1 MLEDREN
8 QKKINGIGTLQE
20 TSLHAS
26 LKRWYSQPG
35 DSLEVVVDGFVI
47 DIVREN
53 LLIEIQTRNFSAIKR
68 KLKQLVEKYPL
79 RLVYPISL
87 EKWIVHV
94 AEDKVSVVRRRKS
107 PRHAHLEDL
116 FIELVRLPELAA
128 HNNFSLEALLIR
140 EEELRRKDGK
150 GSWRRK
156 GWSIYDRRLLDVV
169 DRRVFLSPTDFSALL
184 PVGLPAAFTSADLA
198 RGLGKPLYLAQKMA
212 YCLRK
217 MEAIQITGKVG
228 NSLVYSR
235 GQ

>member
-79 RLVYPISL
+79 RLVHPISL
-87 EKWIVHV
+87 EKWIVNV

-116 FIELVRLPELAA
+116 FTELVRLPELAA

-140 EEELRRKDGK
+140 EEELRRKDGR

-156 GWSIYDRRLLDVV
+156 GWSIYDRRLLEVV
-169 DRRVFLSPTDFSALL
+169 DRHVFLSPTDFSALL
-184 PVGLPAAFTSADLA
+184 PVGLPPAFTSADLA

-217 MEAIQITGKVG
+217 MDAIQITGKVG
-228 NSLVYSR
+228 NSLIYTR

>member
-116 FIELVRLPELAA
+116 FTELVRLPELAA

-140 EEELRRKDGK
+140 RKSCDGK
-150 GSWRRK
+150 TAGDP
-156 GWSIYDRRLLDVV
+156 GGV
-169 DRRVFLSPTDFSALL
+169 
-184 PVGLPAAFTSADLA
+184 
-198 RGLGKPLYLAQKMA
+198 
-212 YCLRK
+212 
-217 MEAIQITGKVG
+217 KVG
-228 NSLVYSR
+228 VFTTAGFWMWSTDAYFCRQPILAPCYRWGFPQPS
-235 GQ
+235 QALTLPEA

>member
-1 MLEDREN
+1 MLEDRED
-8 QKKINGIGTLQE
+8 QKINGIGTLQE

-47 DIVREN
+47 DIVRGN

-68 KLKQLVEKYPL
+68 KLKKLVEKYPL

-87 EKWIVHV
+87 EKWIVNI

-116 FIELVRLPELAA
+116 FTELVRLPELAA

-140 EEELRRKDGK
+140 EEELRRKDGR

-184 PVGLPAAFTSADLA
+184 PLGLPAAFTSSDLA

-217 MEAIQITGKVG
+217 MDVIQITGKVG

>member
-1 MLEDREN
+1 MSEDHEN
-8 QKKINGIGTLQE
+8 QKLNGIGTLQE

-26 LKRWYSQPG
+26 LKHWYSIPG
-35 DSLEVVVDGFVI
+35 DSLEVMVDGFVI

-79 RLVYPISL
+79 RLVYPISM
-87 EKWIVHV
+87 EKWIVNV
-94 AEDKVSVVRRRKS
+94 AEDNVRVISRRKS
-107 PRHAHLEDL
+107 PRHSHLEDL
-116 FIELVRLPELAA
+116 FTELVRLPELAA
-128 HNNFSLEALLIR
+128 HKNFSLEALLIR
-140 EEELRRKDGK
+140 EEELRRKDGR

-169 DRRVFLSPTDFSALL
+169 DRRVFLSPNDFSALL
-184 PVGLPAAFTSADLA
+184 PGGLPGAFTSTDLA
-198 RGLGKPLYLAQKMA
+198 RALGKPLYLAQKMA

-217 MEAIQITGKVG
+217 MDAIQITGKVG
-228 NSLVYSR
+228 NSLIYTR